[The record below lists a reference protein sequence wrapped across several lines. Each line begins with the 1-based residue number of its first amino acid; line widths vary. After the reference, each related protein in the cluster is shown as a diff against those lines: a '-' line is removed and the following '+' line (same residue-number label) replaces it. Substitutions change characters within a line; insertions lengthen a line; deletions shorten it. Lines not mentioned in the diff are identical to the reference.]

1 MGYFLGTTS
10 NTMGLVAPVKS
21 MASMSFFLWP
31 RSLLEISSS
40 TKRTTSCHHPNHHR
54 TTASFQSE
62 VVEVVDHLVRTRQ
75 AEQTWASAQPSLLL
89 LPDGVSPVTPPRHP
103 TTWGRNPVT
112 TTAVDPAPAFVAA
125 MQTAPTPARLVESVE
140 SVEPLANHDWLPAQ
154 LFQRQ
159 IVAQFQHFVAT
170 HRPVVVVHVGAG
182 ERWAPGEG
190 RDGGGI
196 RGLLSLVM
204 EPQQQDLVR
213 CLLIEESTAA

>member
-1 MGYFLGTTS
+1 M
-10 NTMGLVAPVKS
+10 
-21 MASMSFFLWP
+21 
-31 RSLLEISSS
+31 
-40 TKRTTSCHHPNHHR
+40 
-54 TTASFQSE
+54 
-62 VVEVVDHLVRTRQ
+62 
-75 AEQTWASAQPSLLL
+75 
-89 LPDGVSPVTPPRHP
+89 
-103 TTWGRNPVT
+103 T

-140 SVEPLANHDWLPAQ
+140 SVEPLANHDWFPAR

-196 RGLLSLVM
+196 RGLLSLAM
-204 EPQQQDLVR
+204 EPRQQDLVR
-213 CLLIEESTAA
+213 CLLIEESTAS